1 MANAVDRLF
10 EEVLSKLPQTPDPEM
25 DVESDWPDIFEEID
39 DALDNPPDSDDDQ
52 LRPYQDIRGRDGEID
67 RLAGRPVVIELPDDE
82 KDLVEGGVRARG
94 FEAIAF
100 YKSKRFQHLR
110 PYVGRWGIFYID
122 EGLSHIA
129 WLISQAK
136 PGYENPRKLARDF
149 LWAHEHFHF
158 RADIQTLMLEAT
170 LGRHLHIPTRQRFKG
185 RRTHFVEEA
194 IANRQAYK
202 WAKRQR
208 VGLEEFARDFML
220 CQPNAYARFLEP
232 ITDLAGEWVANVVD
246 AQPPRCPPRSDLA
259 PWVTSTPNEFMW
271 VKLCPEWVIN
281 SSALSRWIDPTYIT
295 APIKEIEEDKK
306 FLKTLSK
313 LHALRKPW
321 DKTKEKL
328 FENKNLPSLN
338 FKPWSKA
345 GPSCYSVKVNEGD
358 RAHLQKLGDGKWLA
372 IDIGSHTD
380 LGHDA

>member
-1 MANAVDRLF
+1 MLMANSIDRLF
-10 EEVLSKLPQTPDPEM
+10 EQVLSNLPDPDIGAEPA
-25 DVESDWPDIFEEID
+25 WPDIFDEID

-52 LRPYQDIRGRDGEID
+52 LRPLRDIIGPDGAFDRRGE
-67 RLAGRPVVIELPDDE
+67 RPVVIELPDDE

-100 YKSKRFQHLR
+100 YKSKRFQYLR
-110 PYVGRWGIFYID
+110 PFVGRWGIFYID
-122 EGLSHIA
+122 EGISHLA
-129 WLISQAK
+129 WLISQAN
-136 PGYENPRKLARDF
+136 PGYADPRKLARDF

-170 LGRHLHIPTRQRFKG
+170 LGRHLYVPTRQRFKG

-194 IANRQAYK
+194 IANRQAYN
-202 WAKRQR
+202 WAKRQS
-208 VGLEEFARDFML
+208 VGLKEFARDFML

-232 ITDLAGEWVANVVD
+232 ISDLAGEWMANVVD
-246 AQPPRCPPRSDLA
+246 AQPPRCHPRSDLA
-259 PWVTSTPNEFMW
+259 PWVTSAPKEFMW
-271 VKLCPEWVIN
+271 RKLCPEWVI
-281 SSALSRWIDPTYIT
+281 SPAGLSTWIDPTFIT
-295 APIKEIEEDKK
+295 EQVKEIEEDKK
-306 FLKTLSK
+306 FLKTLTK
-313 LHALRKPW
+313 LHSLRKPW

-345 GPSCYSVKVNEGD
+345 GPRCYSVKVSEGD
-358 RAHLQKLGDGKWLA
+358 RAHLQKLGGGKWL
-372 IDIGSHTD
+372 DLEIGSHTD